1 MLFLEVPN
9 DKKVV
14 LEHMKTNDVYE
25 SKRRHHLLLAAK
37 AWHPGFDAVGDMVW
51 LIDSEFRVLQANP
64 AAARFLER
72 QIVAT
77 VENGCCLLIHDRET
91 PPDGCP
97 HLRAMATGEPQTVE
111 IEEPHLGRTLKISV
125 FPVKDDQ
132 GKVVGAVE
140 VISDVTIQR
149 EDQQEAIR
157 LTEALA
163 QSFTGITEAIS
174 GLAERRDPY
183 TAGHSRGVAE
193 WSVNIAREMGMAEK
207 DIHGL
212 KVCALLHD
220 LGKIAISA
228 DILNRSGPLS
238 ENEWGIIKAHPLTAY
253 EALCHI
259 DFPWPVAELV
269 YQHHER
275 LDGSGYPRRLK
286 GDEIHP
292 WARILGVADVVD
304 AMITHR
310 PYRPA
315 RSKKEIM
322 DELKKGRDKIYDAN
336 VVDIALRLLVK
347 ANRRLLVVD
356 DEPGIL
362 DVILQFFQLTDSS
375 IEVQTFTDSYKALQ
389 AFEKQ
394 PFPVVI
400 TDVNM
405 PGMNGLELLRRVR
418 EMHPASRVIII
429 TGLGEKE
436 HTFEALRL
444 GASDFLEKPLQ
455 MKALKASVE
464 TMLTRY
470 AEQ

>member
-1 MLFLEVPN
+1 MFCTVPN
-9 DKKVV
+9 DEKDVP
-14 LEHMKTNDVYE
+14 EHMKTDGVDE
-25 SKRRHHLLLAAK
+25 SGKRAHLLLAAK
-37 AWHPGFDAVGDMVW
+37 AWHPGFDAVRDMVW
-51 LIDSEFRVLQANP
+51 LIDSEFRVLRANP
-64 AAARFLER
+64 AAARLLER
-72 QIVAT
+72 QIEAA
-77 VENGCCLLIHDRET
+77 VEDRCCRLIHGRET
-91 PPDGCP
+91 PPEDCP
-97 HLRAMATGEPQTVE
+97 HLRAMATGEPQTAE

-174 GLAERRDPY
+174 DLAERRDPY

-193 WSVNIAREMGMAEK
+193 WSVNITREMGMAEN

-220 LGKIAISA
+220 LGKIAIST

-238 ENEWGIIKAHPLTAY
+238 ENEWGIIKAHPRTAY
-253 EALCHI
+253 EALCRIH
-259 DFPWPVAELV
+259 FPWPVGELV

-275 LDGSGYPRRLK
+275 LDGSGYPRGLK

-322 DELKKGRDKIYDAN
+322 DELKRGRDKIYDAN
-336 VVDIALRLLVK
+336 VVEIALRLLVK
-347 ANRRLLVVD
+347 TDRRVLVVD

-375 IEVQTFTDSYKALQ
+375 IEVQTFTDSCKALQ

-418 EMHPASRVIII
+418 EIHPATRVIII

-464 TMLTRY
+464 TMLTRCE
-470 AEQ
+470 EQ